1 MAKRRGGYT
10 GDQRHELKFR
20 ASPSLFETLRTM
32 SEETE
37 TAMAMVIRQLVSKG
51 LEHNRDKSATLSGR

>member
-32 SEETE
+32 SEESH
-37 TAMAMVIRQLVSKG
+37 TAMAMVIRQLVSKA
-51 LEHNRDKSATLSGR
+51 LDQGREKGIRISNE